1 MDEWKP
7 VMAMLVFN
15 LISAVMTALAKKALE
30 QGLNALVLI
39 TLRQLVATLFLAPI
53 AYFKERNTRPK
64 FTLEIFVYH
73 FFSAAL
79 GAALAQ
85 YTFFYGL
92 KFTTATF
99 AITFA
104 NMAPVLTFVIAIAL
118 RVESLNMKSKA
129 GCAKILGTLL
139 SLGGVLLL
147 SLYKGVAVTHQTS
160 GTPPPAAASASSS
173 QQAAAVQVVEAAGND
188 DKKIWMLGTV
198 ALLANCLFFSL
209 WLLLQSRLT
218 KKYPALYSSTA
229 FMFFI
234 STLQAGALTVTIQR
248 HTSVWIVTNKL
259 EIVTILYSGIM
270 ASAAGF
276 LIMTWCVHKR
286 GPVFTAAFIP
296 VIQIMVAV
304 IDFFFLHEQLYLGSV
319 LGSALMI
326 FGLYLLLWGKK
337 DDAAAACCTDSKHQ
351 ADDEEA
357 DINNNKE
364 QLVVKS

>member
-1 MDEWKP
+1 
-7 VMAMLVFN
+7 MAMLVFN
-15 LISAVMTALAKKALE
+15 LISAVMTALVKKALQ

-64 FTLEIFVYH
+64 LTLEIFVYH

-79 GAALAQ
+79 GASLSQ
-85 YTFFYGL
+85 YSFFYGL
-92 KFTTATF
+92 KLTTATF

-104 NMAPVLTFVIAIAL
+104 NMAPVLTFLIAIAL
-118 RVESLNMKSKA
+118 RVESLNMKSKS
-129 GCAKILGTLL
+129 GSAKMVGTLM

-147 SLYKGVAVTHQTS
+147 SLYKGMAVTHHSS
-160 GTPPPAAASASSS
+160 GTPPPS
-173 QQAAAVQVVEAAGND
+173 QVQLGND
-188 DKKIWMLGTV
+188 GDRKVWMLGTV
-198 ALLANCLFFSL
+198 ALLANCLVFSL

-218 KKYPALYSSTA
+218 NKYPALYSSTA

-234 STLQAGALTVTIQR
+234 STLQTGSLTVTVEW
-248 HTSVWIVTNKL
+248 HHASVWIVTKKL
-259 EIVTILYSGIM
+259 EMVTILYSGIM

-296 VIQIMVAV
+296 IVQIMVAI

-337 DDAAAACCTDSKHQ
+337 KDAMAACSAGTTKH
-351 ADDEEA
+351 DEEA
-357 DINNNKE
+357 SINK
-364 QLVVKS
+364 

>member
-1 MDEWKP
+1 MPHSHMDECKP
-7 VMAMLVFN
+7 LMAMLVFN
-15 LISAVMTALAKKALE
+15 LISAVLTALVKKALE

-79 GAALAQ
+79 GASLSH
-85 YTFFYGL
+85 YSFFYGL

-104 NMAPVLTFVIAIAL
+104 NVAPVLTFLIAIAL

-129 GCAKILGTLL
+129 GCAKILGTLM
-139 SLGGVLLL
+139 SLGGMLLL
-147 SLYKGVAVTHQTS
+147 SLYKGVAVTHQSS
-160 GTPPPAAASASSS
+160 GTPPAAASS
-173 QQAAAVQVVEAAGND
+173 QQVQVEAGND
-188 DKKIWMLGTV
+188 DKKIWMLTV

-234 STLQAGALTVTIQR
+234 STLQAGALMVTIER
-248 HTSVWIVTNKL
+248 HASVWIITKKL
-259 EIVTILYSGIM
+259 EIVTILYSVRYI
-270 ASAAGF
+270 
-276 LIMTWCVHKR
+276 I
-286 GPVFTAAFIP
+286 
-296 VIQIMVAV
+296 
-304 IDFFFLHEQLYLGSV
+304 
-319 LGSALMI
+319 
-326 FGLYLLLWGKK
+326 
-337 DDAAAACCTDSKHQ
+337 
-351 ADDEEA
+351 
-357 DINNNKE
+357 
-364 QLVVKS
+364 